1 MKTKIKI
8 VKNNFFNVI
17 PSRVCRQA
25 GLSKDCIHSRIKNIF
40 LIILFIIG
48 LIACSSETVIKNSE
62 TKQIS
67 KTFIGKY
74 EKPVKLNYLIY
85 LPKDYEQKEKHP
97 LMLFLHGAGER
108 GDNLDLVKVH
118 GPAKLVEQGKDF
130 PFIIVSPQCPV
141 NKRWEPADLI
151 ALLDFIIS
159 NYKVDENRIYVTGLS
174 MGGNGTWK
182 LAAEIPDRL
191 AAIIPICGWGDPF
204 AAMMMGKLPVWV
216 FHGAKD
222 VVVPISSSEEMVETI
237 KRAGGN
243 VKFTVY
249 PEANHDSWTET
260 YNNPEIYEWL
270 LSQSLDKRK

>member
-1 MKTKIKI
+1 MTTIK
-8 VKNNFFNVI
+8 KYFVI
-17 PSRVCRQA
+17 T
-25 GLSKDCIHSRIKNIF
+25 F
-40 LIILFIIG
+40 LVVILF
-48 LIACSSETVIKNSE
+48 ACSSSPIIKSNRE
-62 TKQIS
+62 KQMKQNFS
-67 KTFIGKY
+67 GKY
-74 EKPVKLNYLIY
+74 EKKVNLNYLLY
-85 LPKDYEQKEKHP
+85 LPKDYDEKEKHP

-118 GPAKLVEQGKDF
+118 GPAKLIEQGKDF

-141 NKRWEPADLI
+141 NKRWEAADLI
-151 ALLDFIIS
+151 ALINFMVA

-182 LAAEIPDRL
+182 LAAEIPERL

-204 AAMMMGKLPVWV
+204 AAAMMGKLPVWV

-222 VVVPISSSEEMVETI
+222 TVVPISSSEAMVESI
-237 KRAGGN
+237 KRAGGD

-260 YNNPEIYEWL
+260 YNNPEIYKWL
-270 LSQSLDKRK
+270 LSQSLDKRN